1 MKGSAGLYHI
11 LESIQYGLLYLVVA
25 FIAGVGLDFAFPVYS
40 EKKPSNEV
48 FKEVMF
54 QCLALVIAVILVRYC
69 VRSVPILFPVHGSGY
84 KPYQTSEFNGE
95 MMMSFVFIA
104 SQLNLINKV
113 NLLASRLYHIF
124 FKDEE
129 RIVDDEEKL
138 VQDIK
143 NELLERRQA
152 STKRI

>member
-1 MKGSAGLYHI
+1 MKRTAGFYHV
-11 LESIQYGLLYLVVA
+11 LESIQYGLLYLVAA
-25 FIAGVGLDFAFPVYS
+25 FIAGVGLDFAFPVYDK
-40 EKKPSNEV
+40 KKPTNEV

-54 QCLALVIAVILVRYC
+54 QCLALVVAVILVRYC

-84 KPYQTSEFNGE
+84 VPYHTPEFNGE

-113 NLLASRLYHIF
+113 NLLASRLYRVF
-124 FKDEE
+124 FKDER
-129 RIVDDEEKL
+129 RILDDEEKL

-143 NELLERRQA
+143 NELLG
-152 STKRI
+152 KGRI